1 MRRLRHLSLAAVSVL
16 LVTACSQ
23 ATAGWT
29 YAPAPSKT
37 PAPAASGSGAPG
49 SAAPSGGASGA
60 PASTAPSG
68 GASGAPA
75 SAAPSGGAS
84 GAPSGQP
91 SAGGSGQLVVV
102 NISATGIKYDQDT
115 LTAPASTPFQI
126 EFTNNDAG
134 VPHNVSL
141 HTGGAQGA
149 EIFKGVIFP
158 GVATHAYDIQALD
171 AGSYSFVCSVHPTM
185 IGTLNVQ

>member
-49 SAAPSGGASGA
+49 SAAP
-60 PASTAPSG
+60 TG

-91 SAGGSGQLVVV
+91 SPGGSGQLAVV
-102 NISATGIKYDQDT
+102 NISATGIKYDQT
-115 LTAPASTPFQI
+115 EVTAPASTPFQI
-126 EFTNNDAG
+126 QFANNDAG

-141 HTGGAQGA
+141 HTGGAQGP
-149 EIFKGVIFP
+149 EIFKGTIFN
-158 GVATHAYDIQALD
+158 GVETRAYDIQGLD
-171 AGSYSFVCSVHPTM
+171 AGSYAFVCSVHPTM

>member
-49 SAAPSGGASGA
+49 SAAPSGGASAA
-60 PASTAPSG
+60 PG
-68 GASGAPA
+68 G
-75 SAAPSGGAS
+75 SAAPSSA
-84 GAPSGQP
+84 ASGQP
-91 SAGGSGQLVVV
+91 SPGGSGQLVVV
-102 NISATGIKYDQDT
+102 NISATGIKYDQT
-115 LTAPASTPFQI
+115 EATAPAGTPFQI
-126 EFTNNDAG
+126 QFANNDAG
-134 VPHNVSL
+134 VPHDVTL
-141 HTGGAQGA
+141 HTGGAQGP
-149 EIFKGVIFP
+149 EIFKGTVFP
-158 GVATHAYDIQALD
+158 GVETRAYDVQALD
-171 AGSYSFVCSVHPTM
+171 AGQYAFVCSVHPTM

>member
-1 MRRLRHLSLAAVSVL
+1 MRRLRHLSLAAMSVL

-37 PAPAASGSGAPG
+37 PAPAASGSGAPASGAPG
-49 SAAPSGGASGA
+49 SAAPG
-60 PASTAPSG
+60 
-68 GASGAPA
+68 
-75 SAAPSGGAS
+75 SAAPGSA
-84 GAPSGQP
+84 APSGQP

-102 NISATGIKYDQDT
+102 KISATGIKYDQDT

-134 VPHNVSL
+134 VPHNVTL

-149 EIFKGVIFP
+149 EIFKGVIFN
-158 GVATHAYDIQALD
+158 GVATHTYDIQALD

>member
-1 MRRLRHLSLAAVSVL
+1 MRRLRHLSLAAMSML
-16 LVTACSQ
+16 LVSACSQ

-37 PAPAASGSGAPG
+37 AAPAASGSEAPASGAPG
-49 SAAPSGGASGA
+49 SAAPGSGA
-60 PASTAPSG
+60 PGSQAPG
-68 GASGAPA
+68 
-75 SAAPSGGAS
+75 SAAP
-84 GAPSGQP
+84 
-91 SAGGSGQLVVV
+91 GGSGQLTVVK
-102 NISATGIKYDQDT
+102 ISATGIKYDQDT

-149 EIFKGVIFP
+149 EIFKGVIFN
-158 GVATHAYDIQALD
+158 GAATHTYDIQALD

>member
-1 MRRLRHLSLAAVSVL
+1 MRRLRQLSLAAMSVL

-37 PAPAASGSGAPG
+37 AAPAASGSGAPG

-60 PASTAPSG
+60 P
-68 GASGAPA
+68 
-75 SAAPSGGAS
+75 SAAA
-84 GAPSGQP
+84 SGQP
-91 SAGGSGQLVVV
+91 SPGGSGQLVVV
-102 NISATGIKYDQDT
+102 NISATGIKYDQT
-115 LTAPASTPFQI
+115 ELTAPAGTPFQI
-126 EFTNNDAG
+126 QFQNNDAG

-149 EIFKGVIFP
+149 EIFKGVIFN
-158 GVATHAYDIQALD
+158 GVATHVYDIQALD
-171 AGSYSFVCSVHPTM
+171 AGQYSFVCSVHPTM

>member
-1 MRRLRHLSLAAVSVL
+1 MRRLRHLSLAVMSVL

-29 YAPAPSKT
+29 YAPAPSKA
-37 PAPAASGSGAPG
+37 PAPAASGSGAPASGAPG
-49 SAAPSGGASGA
+49 SAAPG
-60 PASTAPSG
+60 
-68 GASGAPA
+68 
-75 SAAPSGGAS
+75 SAAPGSA
-84 GAPSGQP
+84 APGSP
-91 SAGGSGQLVVV
+91 APGGSGQLVVV
-102 NISATGIKYDQDT
+102 KISATGIKYDQDA

-149 EIFKGVIFP
+149 EIFKGVIFN
-158 GVATHAYDIQALD
+158 GMATHTYDIQALD

>member
-1 MRRLRHLSLAAVSVL
+1 MRRLRHLSLAAISVL

-37 PAPAASGSGAPG
+37 PAPAASGSGAPASGAPGSAAPGSAAPG
-49 SAAPSGGASGA
+49 SAAPSG
-60 PASTAPSG
+60 
-68 GASGAPA
+68 
-75 SAAPSGGAS
+75 
-84 GAPSGQP
+84 QP
-91 SAGGSGQLVVV
+91 GGSGQLVVV
-102 NISATGIKYDQDT
+102 KISATGIKYDQDT

-149 EIFKGVIFP
+149 EIFKGVIFN

>member
-37 PAPAASGSGAPG
+37 PAPAASGSGAPASGAPGG

-60 PASTAPSG
+60 P
-68 GASGAPA
+68 
-75 SAAPSGGAS
+75 SAGAS
-84 GAPSGQP
+84 GAPSAGASGQP
-91 SAGGSGQLVVV
+91 GPGGSGQLVVV
-102 NISATGIKYDQDT
+102 AISATGIKYDQT
-115 LTAPASTPFQI
+115 ELTAPASTPFQI
-126 EFTNNDAG
+126 QFTNNDAG

-149 EIFKGVIFP
+149 EIFKGVVFN

-171 AGSYSFVCSVHPTM
+171 AGQYAFVCSVHPNM

>member
-1 MRRLRHLSLAAVSVL
+1 MRRLRHLSLAAISVL

-37 PAPAASGSGAPG
+37 PAPAASGSGAPASGAPG
-49 SAAPSGGASGA
+49 SAAPG
-60 PASTAPSG
+60 
-68 GASGAPA
+68 
-75 SAAPSGGAS
+75 SAAPGSA
-84 GAPSGQP
+84 APSGQP

-102 NISATGIKYDQDT
+102 KISATGIKYDQDT

-134 VPHNVSL
+134 VPHNVTL

-149 EIFKGVIFP
+149 EIFKGVIFN
-158 GVATHAYDIQALD
+158 GVATHTYDIQALD

>member
-1 MRRLRHLSLAAVSVL
+1 MVPVAHGPPVPVGPAKDHLGARTKPTTPGTSRGRFVLDPPSRPHPRPSRGSERMRRLRHLSLAAVSVL

-37 PAPAASGSGAPG
+37 VAPAASGSGAPG

-60 PASTAPSG
+60 PASAAPSG

-84 GAPSGQP
+84 AAPSGQP
-91 SAGGSGQLVVV
+91 SPGGSGQLAVV
-102 NISATGIKYDQDT
+102 NISATGIKYDQT
-115 LTAPASTPFQI
+115 EVTAPANTPFQI
-126 EFTNNDAG
+126 QFANNDAG
-134 VPHNVSL
+134 VP
-141 HTGGAQGA
+141 
-149 EIFKGVIFP
+149 
-158 GVATHAYDIQALD
+158 
-171 AGSYSFVCSVHPTM
+171 
-185 IGTLNVQ
+185 

>member
-29 YAPAPSKT
+29 YAPAPSKA

-49 SAAPSGGASGA
+49 SA
-60 PASTAPSG
+60 APSG

-91 SAGGSGQLVVV
+91 SPGGSGQLAVV
-102 NISATGIKYDQDT
+102 NISATGIKYDQT
-115 LTAPASTPFQI
+115 EATAPASTPFQI
-126 EFTNNDAG
+126 QFANNDAG

-141 HTGGAQGA
+141 HTGGAQGP
-149 EIFKGVIFP
+149 EIFKGTIFN
-158 GVATHAYDIQALD
+158 GVETRAYDIQALD
-171 AGSYSFVCSVHPTM
+171 AGSYAFVCSVHPTM

>member
-1 MRRLRHLSLAAVSVL
+1 LRRLRHLSLAAVSVL

-60 PASTAPSG
+60 PAS
-68 GASGAPA
+68 
-75 SAAPSGGAS
+75 AAPSGGAS

-102 NISATGIKYDQDT
+102 KISATGIKYDQDT